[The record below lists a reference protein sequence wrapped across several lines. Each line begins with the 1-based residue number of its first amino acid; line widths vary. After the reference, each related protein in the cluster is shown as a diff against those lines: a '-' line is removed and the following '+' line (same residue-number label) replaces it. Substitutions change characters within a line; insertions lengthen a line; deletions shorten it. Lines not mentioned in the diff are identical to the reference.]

1 MADEEIE
8 FYQDLKNIFL
18 GANVE
23 GQSGY
28 INLMRIK
35 SKYLEKILQ
44 ILKDDIEEKTQ
55 EFPEFR
61 RELFEKL
68 HTFFKTYFS
77 ESGSIYFSY
86 TPLKSKIYER
96 VYTNNQDVILFWKT
110 SMLYYVKTDN
120 LWRSIS
126 FDYDIDG
133 TQYTIKFDASEIE
146 GKRSNEK
153 RMLIFKLG
161 TVKENTIIFKPLYS
175 EHGKETNHAEII
187 KELKNH
193 GIDLKDDQLDELF
206 KIFGKQNEIDFFIN
220 KDANRFLK
228 EQFDLWIKNY
238 LFDDESDYSEKRLR
252 QLKTLKNI
260 AYKVI
265 DFVSQFEDELVK
277 IWNKPKFVLNSNY
290 VITLDRTANK
300 NGGMEI
306 INRIINHEG
315 INGQIKEWQEL
326 GIIDHNFRKEEI
338 VQRGPIE
345 SLNPKYKF
353 LPIDTKYF
361 KNLELD
367 ILSLFDNLDLELDGW
382 LIHSEN
388 YQALNTIL
396 PKFKEKVQT
405 IYIDPPFNLDSSDQ
419 FLYRTNY
426 KDANWATLLENRLR
440 LAKEWLN
447 EKGSI
452 FVRCDYNGN
461 WIVRPL
467 MNDIFGYEDFRNEIV
482 INRKR
487 QSIGTPNKF
496 EVESEN
502 LFLFSKTDKYFRRDL
517 YKPRSLINIKWSGF
531 LKQEKR
537 NPPERTFFGKVLYP
551 PKGQHFS
558 LIQEKVDKLLKEH
571 YLRLKCKE
579 CNAIYYYDE
588 NVSKENFIN
597 EIIKSKD
604 KFKYMD
610 ITNNSKVFGIKVLD
624 KCFSC
629 GNDDWKVEYLT
640 SEEEKITDNW
650 KDVASYEDTFG
661 FTTQNSEALLKRV
674 IESTSNEGDLVI
686 DFFLGSGTTTAVA
699 HKLGK
704 KWIGIEMGEH
714 FYTVVLPR
722 MKKVLAYDKSGISK
736 EKDVKEKYNENNAG
750 GFFKYYDLEQY
761 EQTLRRCHYTR
772 SEPFFDLDDKSIY
785 EQYVFLKDPKLLDA
799 MELDYKNNKISI
811 KFDEIYPNIDIA
823 ETLSNLKGK
832 WIKRITKDS
841 VILVDDNNN
850 EEEIKY
856 YNMDFKNIKPL
867 IWW

>member
-238 LFDDESDYSEKRLR
+238 LFDDESDYSEKRLG

-290 VITLDRTANK
+290 VITLDRIASK
-300 NGGMEI
+300 NNGIEI
-306 INRIINHEG
+306 IKKISNHKRIED
-315 INGQIKEWQEL
+315 QIKEWKDL
-326 GIIDHNFRKEEI
+326 GIVD
-338 VQRGPIE
+338 E
-345 SLNPKYKF
+345 SFKPEDVFETDLTSKHLSEKYKH

-361 KNLELD
+361 KNLELE
-367 ILSLFDNLDLELDGW
+367 ILGLFDDLDNSLDGW
-382 LIHSEN
+382 LIKSEN

-396 PKFKEKVQT
+396 PKFNEKIQT
-405 IYIDPPFNLDSSDQ
+405 IYIDPPFNTGNDFIFVDKFQDSTWLSLMYDRLELSKQ
-419 FLYRTNY
+419 F
-426 KDANWATLLENRLR
+426 
-440 LAKEWLN
+440 LN
-447 EKGSI
+447 EKGNLYLHLDHLAEHYAKILLDKVFGVENFRAKITWNTGENISG
-452 FVRCDYNGN
+452 FKSQALN
-461 WIVRPL
+461 WIRQA
-467 MNDIFGYEDFRNEIV
+467 DFIHYY
-482 INRKR
+482 
-487 QSIGTPNKF
+487 T
-496 EVESEN
+496 
-502 LFLFSKTDKYFRRDL
+502 KTDKNIF
-517 YKPRSLINIKWSGF
+517 YKAF
-531 LKQEKR
+531 E
-537 NPPERTFFGKVLYP
+537 
-551 PKGQHFS
+551 
-558 LIQEKVDKLLKEH
+558 
-571 YLRLKCKE
+571 
-579 CNAIYYYDE
+579 
-588 NVSKENFIN
+588 
-597 EIIKSKD
+597 
-604 KFKYMD
+604 
-610 ITNNSKVFGIKVLD
+610 VLD
-624 KCFSC
+624 KKDAIGWLDVIGKNSKDIFIEKWVD
-629 GNDDWKVEYLT
+629 GKYVRQKVNFKVKAKGTIWNDIYSFQYSEPRITESLSFVSNQKPENLLRRIIQT
-640 SEEEKITDNW
+640 S
-650 KDVASYEDTFG
+650 
-661 FTTQNSEALLKRV
+661 SE
-674 IESTSNEGDLVI
+674 IEGIVL
-686 DFFLGSGTTTAVA
+686 DFFVGSGTTCAVA
-699 HKLGK
+699 QKLNRR
-704 KWIGIEMGEH
+704 WIGIEMGDH
-714 FYTVVLPR
+714 FNEIYLDVVKIKKQAEREENGENEEEIIDENNPAIVEVLSETKSEKTVLMKKIGTLGR
-722 MKKVLAYDKSGISK
+722 MKIVLGGDKKFKAIHSPVIRK
-736 EKDVKEKYNENNAG
+736 PHLTKDVNWQGG
-750 GFFKYYDLEQY
+750 GFFKYYELERY
-761 EQTLRRCHYTR
+761 EQTLRKCHYIP
-772 SEPFFDLDDKSIY
+772 SEPFFDLNDKSIY

-799 MELDYKNNKISI
+799 MELDYKNNKINI

-856 YNMDFKNIKPL
+856 DSIDFKTIKPL